1 MILRNLALVFPTALA
16 LAACS
21 NADESTDRHNAMLLS
36 SAQAA
41 ADPDDCLL
49 MVWSSQEERNVEF
62 DRENDVADGG
72 AISCATGTSASQFD
86 AAITALRDAA
96 ASGNKLRIL
105 EEVGLPLLYID
116 ADGERR
122 EIEERAEIERVFD
135 EIFDA
140 SMLDVLQKLDLKR
153 MTVEKDQGGFF
164 ELGAL
169 WLVVDESGGRPRL
182 VTVNREAL
190 DEAAEAARR
199 EGTRNRGE
207 PVPLER

>member
-1 MILRNLALVFPTALA
+1 MTLRKLTLLFSTGVV

-21 NADESTDRHNAMLLS
+21 NADERAERPDAMLLS

-49 MVWSSQEERNVEF
+49 MVWSSQEERDVDF

-86 AAITALRDAA
+86 AAIAALRDAA
-96 ASGNKLRIL
+96 VSGNKRRIL
-105 EEVGLPLLYID
+105 EEIGLPLLYID

-122 EIEERAEIERVFD
+122 EIEERDEIDRVFD

-140 SMLDVLQKLDLKR
+140 SMLEVLQKLDLKR
-153 MTVEKDQGGFF
+153 MTVEKGQGGFF

-199 EGTRNRGE
+199 EGTRDRGE
-207 PVPLER
+207 PVPLEK